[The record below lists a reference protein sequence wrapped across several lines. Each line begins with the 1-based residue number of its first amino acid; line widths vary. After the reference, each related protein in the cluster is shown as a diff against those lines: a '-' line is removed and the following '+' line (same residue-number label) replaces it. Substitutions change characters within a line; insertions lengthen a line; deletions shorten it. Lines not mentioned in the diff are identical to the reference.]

1 MAWSTIVLS
10 IYSPPDWIDQRLQ
23 PILST
28 STSQLIQEEEN
39 IHQNQKNST
48 PWKKDYSLK
57 TILTKFTSPNIDKP
71 FLLFVGGKGPGYL
84 LITFYQYQALF
95 NPNFL
100 INAKFHILWQTSNFI
115 ANFTFN
121 RKFHILSQ
129 ISHFIAN
136 STFYRKV
143 QTVLQISKYFLKTKQ
158 KTSQNNFKF
167 KLCIST
173 LLCTLQTN
181 FKKHYRI
188 SYFN

>member
-1 MAWSTIVLS
+1 MLTLRPKKPAIGARCQSYQVAQPYINDVLTNYTTVEVMAWSTIVLS

-23 PILST
+23 PIL

-95 NPNFL
+95 YPNFL
-100 INAKFHILWQTSNFI
+100 INAKFHILWQISIPGSFQSKLSNQCQILHFM
-115 ANFTFN
+115 ANF
-121 RKFHILSQ
+121 K
-129 ISHFIAN
+129 
-136 STFYRKV
+136 FYRK
-143 QTVLQISKYFLKTKQ
+143 LHI
-158 KTSQNNFKF
+158 
-167 KLCIST
+167 
-173 LLCTLQTN
+173 
-181 FKKHYRI
+181 
-188 SYFN
+188 

>member
-100 INAKFHILWQTSNFI
+100 INAKFHILWQTSHLI
-115 ANFTFN
+115 ANFTFY
-121 RKFHILSQ
+121 RKFRILSQ
-129 ISHFIAN
+129 IPHFIAKFKLSCKFQN
-136 STFYRKV
+136 IFWK
-143 QTVLQISKYFLKTKQ
+143 LNKKKHPKQ

-181 FKKHYRI
+181 FKKH
-188 SYFN
+188 